1 MSISVT
7 DTLQTACTKCGKKT
21 NDGFYREGLKY
32 CRKCFWDIVRLQTH
46 DSCVGFR
53 TQIDR

>member
-21 NDGFYREGLKY
+21 NDGYYHGELKY
-32 CRKCFWDIVRLQTH
+32 CRKCFWDIVRLQTQ

-53 TQIDR
+53 TQID